1 MTQQTPKGKMDF
13 CTMCRQ
19 NTGYTLKK
27 QSINK
32 IIKGVEY
39 SFKIT
44 VAVCNECGGEMGVPG
59 LIDRNIR
66 EIDEQYR
73 AYEGIVSIA
82 DIDRIMKIY
91 KIGKAPLSL
100 ALGFGEITITRYLAG
115 QIPSKEYSDIL
126 RRALSSPSYM
136 KEKLWQNKDKI
147 AQTAYHKAME
157 AAVRLDDLFSVS
169 DTMLQIISYIF
180 ERLEEVTPLMLQK
193 LLYFVQGVSCALY
206 KEPLLSEDCQA
217 WVHGPVY
224 PQVYDMFR
232 DFKFNPI
239 EDARFAILEGMED
252 ALDEKKRRVVDLVVD
267 TFGEYGGKRLEKIT
281 HEEKPWKI
289 ARKGYSDGIRSNEII
304 LKENIA
310 AYYIKINQKYDFSQ
324 KEGIQRYIN
333 DALRLHV

>member
-1 MTQQTPKGKMDF
+1 MTQQTPKGKTDF

-180 ERLEEVTPLMLQK
+180 
-193 LLYFVQGVSCALY
+193 
-206 KEPLLSEDCQA
+206 
-217 WVHGPVY
+217 
-224 PQVYDMFR
+224 
-232 DFKFNPI
+232 
-239 EDARFAILEGMED
+239 
-252 ALDEKKRRVVDLVVD
+252 
-267 TFGEYGGKRLEKIT
+267 
-281 HEEKPWKI
+281 
-289 ARKGYSDGIRSNEII
+289 
-304 LKENIA
+304 
-310 AYYIKINQKYDFSQ
+310 
-324 KEGIQRYIN
+324 
-333 DALRLHV
+333 

>member
-1 MTQQTPKGKMDF
+1 M
-13 CTMCRQ
+13 
-19 NTGYTLKK
+19 
-27 QSINK
+27 
-32 IIKGVEY
+32 
-39 SFKIT
+39 
-44 VAVCNECGGEMGVPG
+44 A
-59 LIDRNIR
+59 
-66 EIDEQYR
+66 
-73 AYEGIVSIA
+73 
-82 DIDRIMKIY
+82 
-91 KIGKAPLSL
+91 
-100 ALGFGEITITRYLAG
+100 
-115 QIPSKEYSDIL
+115 
-126 RRALSSPSYM
+126 
-136 KEKLWQNKDKI
+136 NKDKI

-281 HEEKPWKI
+281 HEENHGKLPGRVFRWN
-289 ARKGYSDGIRSNEII
+289 S
-304 LKENIA
+304 L
-310 AYYIKINQKYDFSQ
+310 
-324 KEGIQRYIN
+324 
-333 DALRLHV
+333 

>member
-1 MTQQTPKGKMDF
+1 MTQQTPKGKTDF

-136 KEKLWQNKDKI
+136 KEKLRQNKDK
-147 AQTAYHKAME
+147 
-157 AAVRLDDLFSVS
+157 
-169 DTMLQIISYIF
+169 
-180 ERLEEVTPLMLQK
+180 
-193 LLYFVQGVSCALY
+193 C
-206 KEPLLSEDCQA
+206 
-217 WVHGPVY
+217 
-224 PQVYDMFR
+224 
-232 DFKFNPI
+232 N
-239 EDARFAILEGMED
+239 
-252 ALDEKKRRVVDLVVD
+252 
-267 TFGEYGGKRLEKIT
+267 
-281 HEEKPWKI
+281 
-289 ARKGYSDGIRSNEII
+289 
-304 LKENIA
+304 
-310 AYYIKINQKYDFSQ
+310 
-324 KEGIQRYIN
+324 
-333 DALRLHV
+333 RLHIIKRWRQR

>member
-1 MTQQTPKGKMDF
+1 MTQQTPKGKTDF

-169 DTMLQIISYIF
+169 DTMLQVISYI
-180 ERLEEVTPLMLQK
+180 
-193 LLYFVQGVSCALY
+193 
-206 KEPLLSEDCQA
+206 LSVWKRSHHLCFKNCFILCK
-217 WVHGPVY
+217 VY
-224 PQVYDMFR
+224 PVHCIKNHYYRKTVRLGCTVRCIHRSMICFV
-232 DFKFNPI
+232 
-239 EDARFAILEGMED
+239 ILNLTRSRMHVLQFWRG
-252 ALDEKKRRVVDLVVD
+252 
-267 TFGEYGGKRLEKIT
+267 
-281 HEEKPWKI
+281 WKMHLM
-289 ARKGYSDGIRSNEII
+289 RKSAE
-304 LKENIA
+304 L
-310 AYYIKINQKYDFSQ
+310 
-324 KEGIQRYIN
+324 
-333 DALRLHV
+333 LT